1 MRRSLILRRKPTMTK
16 SVRHLDKVVD
26 DLVDLSEDSARR
38 VLGDLVT
45 YLSNFLMVVL
55 RNHLALMVER
65 MKRQNWLLILLIV
78 TNDESS
84 NSNMS
89 DMICV
94 AHVMDLVQNQGQ
106 SR

>member
-1 MRRSLILRRKPTMTK
+1 MKLSLILRRKYIMIRL
-16 SVRHLDKVVD
+16 VLRLDKVED
-26 DLVDLSEDSARR
+26 DLVDLSEGLARR
-38 VLGDLVT
+38 VLGDLVI

-55 RNHLALMVER
+55 HNHLDLMVAKMR
-65 MKRQNWLLILLIV
+65 RQNSSLILLIV

-94 AHVMDLVQNQGQ
+94 VRVMDLVQNQGQ
-106 SR
+106 NR